1 MPPRDAE
8 VEITRLVSEW
18 TESRRLSPPELFE
31 LYYKDLRKM
40 AQAYMR
46 RERPDHT
53 LQATALL
60 NEAYLRIFEGEPF
73 RWKSRKHVFCVIAQ
87 TMRRILVDHAR
98 SHYAHK
104 RGGEQRKVSLDEAFV
119 VSEVKSPQ
127 LLAVDEALENLSK
140 LDARRGHVVNLRF
153 FAGLTV
159 EETAAVLDVSLE
171 TVKLDW
177 RFAKTWLQRE
187 IAKTA

>member
-1 MPPRDAE
+1 
-8 VEITRLVSEW
+8 
-18 TESRRLSPPELFE
+18 
-31 LYYKDLRKM
+31 
-40 AQAYMR
+40 MR